1 MIAEAH
7 WDQSSPRLL
16 QGKRS
21 VPGGRTVFF
30 ADSEPFVGASPGVDG
45 GFPLADRIPK
55 AASEGSKDQR
65 CKFERCRC
73 RNRLLLILS
82 ERD

>member
-55 AASEGSKDQR
+55 PRVKVQKTRGVNLRGAGVGTA
-65 CKFERCRC
+65 CY
-73 RNRLLLILS
+73 
-82 ERD
+82 